1 MKDIGPKVL
10 KIAAVAAAG
19 ILVIRLVGPK
29 LGKGMDRMFEKAPDD
44 FPPKWM
50 FLNITAI
57 RENTEEI
64 LEALAQDPSRNSS
77 EVA

>member
-1 MKDIGPKVL
+1 MKDIGLKVL
-10 KIAAVAAAG
+10 KIAAVAVAG

-29 LGKGMDRMFEKAPDD
+29 LAKGVDRMFEEAPDD

-57 RENTEEI
+57 RENTERI
-64 LEALAQDPSRNSS
+64 LEALAHEPTRLDS